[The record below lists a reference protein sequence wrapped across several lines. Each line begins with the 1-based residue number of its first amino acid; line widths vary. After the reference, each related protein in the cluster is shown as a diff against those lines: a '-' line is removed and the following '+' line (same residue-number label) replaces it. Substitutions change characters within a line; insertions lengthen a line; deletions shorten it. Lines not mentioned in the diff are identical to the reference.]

1 MDVRVGRNCYIIV
14 RQSRCGNASMYFH
27 GNRKRYEVALALL
40 SACFA
45 WFPGVRAEAQ
55 QGLRPAPLAM
65 GGFDLSR
72 LDMAMQIEDRN
83 RHQPSLESVSGPV
96 SKLDLKA
103 PGAARREFAK
113 GNQLLMRKKFGD
125 AADHLRKA
133 ISIYPSFVAAHNGLG
148 SAYLYLDQSE
158 QAETEFSQAVAL
170 DDHLPYS
177 YLNLGWAQL
186 ARNNFSRAQE
196 SIQKASGLAP
206 LDLNLLT
213 ALSYAQ
219 LLNHDYRAAITTAHQ
234 VHSRKH
240 DDAAIVHYFAAAAWQ
255 GQDNLPETRNELQL
269 FLDEAPQSPS
279 ADAARQ
285 VIEQIKQFEEHP
297 PPAVVI
303 AFNAAPLDPNATTGL
318 PTAAQ
323 TVLQQI
329 EQQKQLA
336 EVESVC
342 DTCPETSAPEP
353 LSDGHGRATSLSG
366 AELSGLKISPYTLR
380 STVNEVAVFFAATDH
395 GKSVTDLS
403 RQDIAVRDAGRPPT
417 MITRFRNQ
425 SQLPLRLGL
434 VIDTSNSIT
443 KRFVFEQ
450 KVAGAFLRQSL
461 KDRND
466 QAFLVG
472 FSTAVL
478 LVTDFSSDGAK
489 ISHGIDQLAPGGGT
503 ALWDAVKFASDKL
516 SRVVEEQPVAKI
528 LVVISDG
535 EDNSSSVTLKDAIE
549 SAERGE
555 VTIYSVSSREVGA
568 EVPSEFLADR
578 EMKVLAGRTGGA
590 SFFPGSFGNLDR
602 RLSDLQEVIRS
613 RYLISYKPAN
623 FEADGSYRSIA
634 LVAQKSGHKLRVYA
648 RHGYYAPNRADE
660 APQGQ
665 TKVDWPAK

>member
-1 MDVRVGRNCYIIV
+1 MHF
-14 RQSRCGNASMYFH
+14 QGNA
-27 GNRKRYEVALALL
+27 KRCQVALALL

-45 WFPGVRAEAQ
+45 LFPAGRAGAQ

-72 LDMAMQIEDRN
+72 LDMAMEVEDRN
-83 RHQPSLESVSGPV
+83 RRQPSLESLSGPV

-103 PGAARREFAK
+103 PAAARREFAK
-113 GNQLLMRKKFGD
+113 GVQLLGRKNFGD
-125 AADHLRKA
+125 AADHLKKA
-133 ISIYPSFVAAHNGLG
+133 ISIYPAFVAAHNGLG
-148 SAYLYLDQSE
+148 SAYLYLGQSE

-186 ARNNFSRAQE
+186 ARSNFSRAQE
-196 SIQKASGLAP
+196 SIQRASGLAP
-206 LDLNLLT
+206 LDLHLLT

-219 LLNHDYRAAITTAHQ
+219 LLNHDYGAAITTAHL

-255 GQDNLPETRNELQL
+255 GQDNLPETRNELQF

-285 VIEQIKQFEEHP
+285 VMEQIKQWQDHP
-297 PPAVVI
+297 RPAVEI
-303 AFNAAPLDPNATTGL
+303 AFNAAPLDANATTGV
-318 PTAAQ
+318 PTAARR
-323 TVLQQI
+323 VLQQI

-342 DTCPETSAPEP
+342 DTCPETSSSEP
-353 LSDGHGRATSLSG
+353 LGDGNGRGTSVSG
-366 AELSGLKISPYTLR
+366 AEHAGLNISPYALR

-395 GKSVTDLS
+395 GKSVADLS
-403 RQDIAVRDAGRPPT
+403 RQDIVIRDAGRPPAT
-417 MITRFRNQ
+417 ITQFRSE

-443 KRFVFEQ
+443 KRFAFEQ
-450 KVAGAFLRQSL
+450 KVAGSFLRQSL
-461 KDRND
+461 KDKND

-472 FSTAVL
+472 FSNTVL
-478 LVTDFSSDGAK
+478 LVTDFTSDGAK
-489 ISHGIDQLAPGGGT
+489 ISQGIDQLAPGGGT
-503 ALWDAVKFASDKL
+503 ALWDAVRFASEKL
-516 SRVVEEQPVAKI
+516 ARVAEQRPVAKI

-555 VTIYSVSSREVGA
+555 VTVYTVSTREVAA
-568 EVPSEFLADR
+568 EDPSEFLADR
-578 EMKVLAGRTGGA
+578 AMKALAERTGGA
-590 SFFPGSFGNLDR
+590 SFLSASLGKLDR

-613 RYLISYKPAN
+613 RYLISYKPAG
-623 FEADGSYRSIA
+623 FEADGRYRPIA

-648 RHGYYAPNRADE
+648 RHGYYAPNGAG
-660 APQGQ
+660 AAGQ
-665 TKVDWPAK
+665 SQAKSYSPVK

>member
-1 MDVRVGRNCYIIV
+1 MCS
-14 RQSRCGNASMYFH
+14 QSKAKRCRG
-27 GNRKRYEVALALL
+27 ALALL
-40 SACFA
+40 SACFVFLTA
-45 WFPGVRAEAQ
+45 VRGGAQ

-72 LDMAMQIEDRN
+72 LDMVMEIEDRN
-83 RHQPSLESVSGPV
+83 SHQPSLESLSGPV

-113 GNQLLMRKKFGD
+113 GNQLLIRKNFGD
-125 AADHLRKA
+125 AVDHLKKA

-148 SAYLYLDQSE
+148 SAYLYLGQIE
-158 QAETEFSQAVAL
+158 QAESEFSQAVAL

-186 ARNNFSRAQE
+186 ARNNFPRAQE

-219 LLNHDYRAAITTAHQ
+219 LLNHDFGAAIATAHE

-240 DDAAIVHYFAAAAWQ
+240 ENAAIVHYFAAAAWQ
-255 GQDNLPETRNELQL
+255 GQNNLQETRNELQL

-279 ADAARQ
+279 ADEARQ
-285 VIEQIKQFEEHP
+285 VIEQIKEWQEHP
-297 PPAVVI
+297 RAPVEI
-303 AFNAAPLDPNATTGL
+303 AFSAAPLDANATTGL
-318 PTAAQ
+318 PSAARR
-323 TVLQQI
+323 VLQ
-329 EQQKQLA
+329 EMEEQKQLA
-336 EVESVC
+336 DVESIC
-342 DTCPETSAPEP
+342 DTCSETSASEP
-353 LSDGHGRATSLSG
+353 VAPGNGRGASLSG
-366 AELSGLKISPYTLR
+366 AGRSSSNISPYTLR
-380 STVNEVAVFFAATDH
+380 STVNEVAVFFSATDH

-403 RQDIAVRDAGRPPT
+403 RQDVVIRDAGRPPAT
-417 MITRFRNQ
+417 ITKFRNE

-443 KRFVFEQ
+443 TRFAFEQ
-450 KVAGAFLRQSL
+450 KVAGSFLRQSL
-461 KDRND
+461 KDKND
-466 QAFLVG
+466 QAFLLG
-472 FSTAVL
+472 FSNAVL
-478 LVTDFSSDGAK
+478 LVKDFSSDAAR
-489 ISHGIDQLAPGGGT
+489 ISQGIDQLAPSGGT

-516 SRVVEEQPVAKI
+516 AGLVEEQPVARI

-555 VTIYSVSSREVGA
+555 VTIYTVSTREVAA
-568 EVPSEFLADR
+568 EDASEFLADR
-578 EMKVLAGRTGGA
+578 GMKALAERTGGA
-590 SFFPGSFGNLDR
+590 SFFPGSLGKLDR

-613 RYLISYKPAN
+613 RYLISYKPSN
-623 FEADGSYRSIA
+623 FEADGSYRSIS

-648 RHGYYAPNRADE
+648 RHGYYAPGGSGVTR
-660 APQGQ
+660 
-665 TKVDWPAK
+665 